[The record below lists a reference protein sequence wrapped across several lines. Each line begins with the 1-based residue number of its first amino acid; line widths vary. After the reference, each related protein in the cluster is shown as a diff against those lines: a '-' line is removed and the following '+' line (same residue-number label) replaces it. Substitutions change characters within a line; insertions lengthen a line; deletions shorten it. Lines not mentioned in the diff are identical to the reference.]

1 MDLHQMRGNPREMLM
16 DIDREDLV
24 AFVDRLQH
32 EHFSYDERGAR
43 AARAL
48 KALEALVAD
57 GGILVVDPPPLD
69 GTSTPAE
76 ALVIPA
82 PAEPAAMA
90 SVELRDDDIP
100 F

>member
-1 MDLHQMRGNPREMLM
+1 MDL
-16 DIDREDLV
+16 DREDLV

-48 KALEALVAD
+48 KALEGLVAD
-57 GGILVVDPPPLD
+57 GGILIVDPPPLD

-82 PAEPAAMA
+82 PAEPAVLAA
-90 SVELRDDDIP
+90 AELLDDEIP